1 MENCLFMYGELSVY
15 VWRIVCLCMEN
26 CLLLMDFIY
35 VLHYN
40 STYIN
45 FKEIIMANELVK
57 YHTELNTIPL
67 RKFTPV
73 EMNLFFSIVSRMR
86 EKGNKKVTFSFDQ
99 LKDLSNYKATAN
111 NRFIDDLETTYD
123 KLMDLRFGSRSADGL
138 QRERFVMFNEFKI
151 DGHSDEPYA
160 EIQIHDKALP
170 LLNGLDEWVRY
181 SLQQFTELQSSYS
194 KTMFRLLKQFRTTG
208 YAYFSKED
216 FFELLDIP
224 KSYQKNL
231 GEVDRTILKPIKEEL
246 TPLFRGLTIKKKYG
260 RGRGTPVIGYQFSFK
275 AEAKNADDFSKGSQE
290 DLRKKMFNIEH
301 NGELSQEEK
310 WVAKDKV
317 LGLKLGPHEADFH
330 KQIEKETLSDE
341 QKSDLLEKLQHGF
354 LS

>member
-1 MENCLFMYGELSVY
+1 MSN
-15 VWRIVCLCMEN
+15 
-26 CLLLMDFIY
+26 
-35 VLHYN
+35 
-40 STYIN
+40 
-45 FKEIIMANELVK
+45 EIIK

-86 EKGNKKVTFSFDQ
+86 DKDTQKVQFTFDQ

-111 NRFIDDLETTYD
+111 VRFIDDLETTYD
-123 KLMDLRFGSRSADGL
+123 KLMDLRFGRRSADGL
-138 QRERFVMFNEFKI
+138 ERERFVMFNEFQIKGKA
-151 DGHSDEPYA
+151 DVPYA
-160 EIQIHDKALP
+160 EIQIHEKALP
-170 LLNGLDEWVRY
+170 LLNNLDEWVRY

-224 KSYQKNL
+224 KSYWNKPANI
-231 GEVDRTILKPIKEEL
+231 DSRILKPIKEEL
-246 TPLFRGLTIKKKYG
+246 TPLFRGLTIKKKHGKG
-260 RGRGTPVIGYQFSFK
+260 RGKPVVGYQFSFK
-275 AEAKNADDFSKGSQE
+275 AEAKNADDFSKGE
-290 DLRKKMFNIEH
+290 RENLRIKMFNIEH

-317 LGLKLGPHEADFH
+317 LGLKIGTHEADFYN
-330 KQIEKETLSDE
+330 QQQKETDKIEEEKLR
-341 QKSDLLEKLQHGF
+341 QDLLKELQNGF
-354 LS
+354 K

>member
-1 MENCLFMYGELSVY
+1 MSN
-15 VWRIVCLCMEN
+15 
-26 CLLLMDFIY
+26 
-35 VLHYN
+35 
-40 STYIN
+40 
-45 FKEIIMANELVK
+45 EIIK

-86 EKGNKKVTFSFDQ
+86 DKGTQKIQFTFDQ

-111 NRFIDDLETTYD
+111 VRFIDDLETTYD
-123 KLMDLRFGSRSADGL
+123 KLMDLRFGRRSADGL
-138 QRERFVMFNEFKI
+138 ERERFVMFNEFQIKGKA
-151 DGHSDEPYA
+151 DVPYA
-160 EIQIHDKALP
+160 EIQIHEKALP
-170 LLNGLDEWVRY
+170 LLNNLDEWVRY

-224 KSYQKNL
+224 KSYWNKPANI
-231 GEVDRTILKPIKEEL
+231 DSRILKPIKEEL
-246 TPLFRGLTIKKKYG
+246 TPLFRGLTIKKKHGKG
-260 RGRGTPVIGYQFSFK
+260 RGKPVIGYQFSFK
-275 AEAKNADDFSKGSQE
+275 AEAKNADDFSKGE
-290 DLRKKMFNIEH
+290 RENLRIKMFNIEH

-317 LGLKLGPHEADFH
+317 LGLKIGTHEADYYAQQQ
-330 KQIEKETLSDE
+330 KESDKIEEEKLR
-341 QKSDLLEKLQHGF
+341 QDLLKELQNGF
-354 LS
+354 K